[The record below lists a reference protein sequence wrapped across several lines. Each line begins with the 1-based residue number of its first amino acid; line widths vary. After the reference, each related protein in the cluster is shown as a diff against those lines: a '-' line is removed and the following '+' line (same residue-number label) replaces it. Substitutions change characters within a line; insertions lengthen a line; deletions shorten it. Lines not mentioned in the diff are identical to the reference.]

1 MFFQTLRVTVDILFL
16 RRGPQDMPASWN
28 LLGALAA
35 LYLIVHVAQ
44 ALIAASFGS
53 ALLQALV
60 ATALLAAYT
69 RIALQLRE
77 HLPRLA
83 QTLSA
88 LFAVGIVATVVLLG
102 PTAAMGSVLQQLAQ
116 GGNPQTIEQPPI
128 FAVLLALV
136 VFIWLVIADAHIF
149 RHALDVSMG
158 IGVLVALGFQI
169 LLPIVFGL
177 LLGLA

>member
-1 MFFQTLRVTVDILFL
+1 
-16 RRGPQDMPASWN
+16 MPASWN
-28 LLGALAA
+28 LLGTLAA
-35 LYLIVHVAQ
+35 LYLIVHVGQ
-44 ALIAASFGS
+44 AMIAAPFGS

-69 RIALQLRE
+69 RAALQLRQ
-77 HLPRLA
+77 HLRRLA

-88 LFAVGIVATVVLLG
+88 LFAVGTLATVLLLG

-116 GGNPQTIEQPPI
+116 GGSPQTIEQPPV
-128 FAVLLALV
+128 FAVLVALA
-136 VFIWLVIADAHIF
+136 VFIWLLIADAHIF

-169 LLPIVFGL
+169 LLPLVFGL
-177 LLGLA
+177 LIGLA